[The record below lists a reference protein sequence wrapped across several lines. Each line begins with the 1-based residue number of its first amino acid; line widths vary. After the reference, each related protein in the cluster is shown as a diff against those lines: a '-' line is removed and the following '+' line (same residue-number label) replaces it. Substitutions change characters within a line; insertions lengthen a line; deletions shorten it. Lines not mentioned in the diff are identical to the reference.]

1 MKKIVVAIFLTLIAY
16 SVLAQTR
23 EENIRRLIE
32 ISKADQLGIQVL
44 DMIMPTFQKAL
55 PQVPTE
61 LWEKLRSKID
71 ANSLVESVIPIYSN
85 HYTNEEILELIEFYQ
100 TPLGQKVISESSAI
114 LSESMAVG
122 QEWGKRI
129 ANQIIQ
135 ELISLG
141 YSI

>member
-1 MKKIVVAIFLTLIAY
+1 
-16 SVLAQTR
+16 
-23 EENIRRLIE
+23 
-32 ISKADQLGIQVL
+32 
-44 DMIMPTFQKAL
+44 MIMPTFQRAL

-61 LWEKLRSKID
+61 VWEKLRSKID
-71 ANSLVESVIPIYSN
+71 AKSLVESVIPIYSN
-85 HYTNEEILELIEFYQ
+85 HYTDKEILELIEFYQ

-114 LSESMAVG
+114 LSESMAAG

-135 ELISLG
+135 ELRALG